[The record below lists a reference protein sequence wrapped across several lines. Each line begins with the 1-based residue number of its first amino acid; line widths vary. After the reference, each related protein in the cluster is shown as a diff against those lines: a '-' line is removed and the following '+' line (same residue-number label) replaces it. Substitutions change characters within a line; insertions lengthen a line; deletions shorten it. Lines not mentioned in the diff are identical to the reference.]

1 MDFFII
7 GKANDPDKAL
17 GVWTA
22 LQEENLQA
30 SQEFLAYLA
39 DFLRKNNREVPF
51 VVSDAKVVPEGGSTF
66 SVGVQTELQRKLR
79 TALRANKLDEAIRI
93 RQK

>member
-1 MDFFII
+1 MNSCTA

-30 SQEFLAYLA
+30 SREFLEYLA
-39 DFLRKNNREVPF
+39 DFLRKSNREVPF
-51 VVSDAKVVPEGGSTF
+51 VVPEAQ
-66 SVGVQTELQRKLR
+66 SVQVSAEKAVSPDMELLRKLR
-79 TALRANKLDEAIRI
+79 IALRSNKLDEAIRI
-93 RQK
+93 RHK